1 MSDTSSTADLRPSL
15 WRDTDYV
22 GWWTGNTLS
31 ALGTSVSAIA
41 FPLLVLGITGSV
53 TKAGLIGSANLIGIL
68 VTTLWGGALAD
79 RASRRA
85 ILITGPLVQ
94 AAVLAAVAILVH
106 GGRTHLTLLV
116 LAALASGLC
125 SGVVLGASTPALRRI
140 VPGDQLATANG
151 QAMARDM
158 GAQLLGSPLGGILFA
173 AARWLPFGAD
183 ALSFVFAALGALNIR
198 KPLGPDRSQE
208 PKTTMTKDVAEGI
221 RFVRNQPFLR
231 FVVVMASVMNMLAQA
246 FLLLLIALVRYRGGS
261 SSAVGV
267 VTAMTVAGALAG
279 SFFAPALAR
288 RVKARLLLCAAVW
301 SFTVGVALIAVV
313 PAVWQMAVVVCL
325 AQVAMVPVNV
335 VLQTYVMQ
343 TVPDQLLGRVAAVNR
358 FGAYALEWLGPLLA
372 GALAALFGVS
382 GGMMALLIVLIP
394 LAVALM
400 VSRSLDVLDEPVA
413 AFAQ

>member
-1 MSDTSSTADLRPSL
+1 MSDTSATTNVRRSL

-41 FPLLVLGITGSV
+41 FPLLVLDITGSV

-79 RASRRA
+79 RVSRRA
-85 ILITGPLVQ
+85 ILIIGPLLQ
-94 AAVLAAVAILVH
+94 AAVLAIVAILVH
-106 GGRTHLTLLV
+106 GGRTHLLLLV

-140 VPGDQLATANG
+140 VPVDQLATANG

-173 AARWLPFGAD
+173 VARWLPFGAD
-183 ALSFVFAALGALNIR
+183 AVSFVFAALGALNIR
-198 KPLGPDRSQE
+198 KPLGPDRAQE
-208 PKTTMTKDVAEGI
+208 SKTTMTKDVAEGI

-231 FVVVMASVMNMLAQA
+231 FVVVMASLMNMFAQA

-267 VTAMTVAGALAG
+267 VTALTVAGALAG

-313 PAVWQMAVVVCL
+313 PAVWQMAVIVCF
-325 AQVAMVPVNV
+325 AQVAIVPVNV

-372 GALAALFGVS
+372 GGLAALFGVS
-382 GGMMALLIVLIP
+382 GGMMALLIVLVP

-400 VSRSLDVLDEPVA
+400 VSRSLNVLDEPVA